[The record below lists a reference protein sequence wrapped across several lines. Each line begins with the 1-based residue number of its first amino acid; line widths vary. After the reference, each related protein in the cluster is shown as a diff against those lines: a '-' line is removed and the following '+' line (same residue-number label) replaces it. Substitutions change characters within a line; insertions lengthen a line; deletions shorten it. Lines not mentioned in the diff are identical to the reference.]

1 MATENK
7 AANGG
12 IGFFGLLTLIF
23 ITLKLT
29 GFIHWSWVW
38 VLAPF
43 WGVLAVVAFVI
54 AIGLIVVAATHRR

>member
-1 MATENK
+1 MASENK

-43 WGVLAVVAFVI
+43 WGTIAFALVFICIAFILLVA
-54 AIGLIVVAATHRR
+54 TRR

>member
-1 MATENK
+1 MASENK

-43 WGVLAVVAFVI
+43 WGVLVFVALVLSIVLI
-54 AIGLIVVAATHRR
+54 AVAATHRH